1 MQGDLTRRPSVGG
14 LLAAVV
20 GLALFIYFLQR
31 AGVTDVVE
39 GVRRLGMAF
48 VVVVLLGGVRFVI
61 RAAAWVRCL
70 DTPHSLT
77 LPQVFQAVVA
87 GDALGNLTPLSIIVS
102 EPAKGVFLRHQEP
115 LRRTLPALAVEN
127 LFYTLSAMFIIGGG
141 LIAVFLMLQ
150 TSGPLW
156 VTTTAIVVAM
166 VGFVATVHW
175 IIWHHTPIGSTSLV
189 WLQHHGIAPR
199 WMERSARQVKRMEG
213 HIFALYPRDTRRLVP
228 LALLEF
234 SFHALAIVEVYLV
247 LSVVSGHPTT
257 LLHAFVFESTNR
269 FISFAFRFVPLR
281 IGVDEAGSGMFADL
295 LAFGTATGVTL
306 AIVRKGRILV
316 WIAVGVLLLVRH
328 GLSIRQLLASRATEV
343 AVVIM
348 ARAPFGGDPPKTR
361 LARAV
366 PDDET
371 RRQLYAVFLEDTIR
385 ACRSLEGT
393 SLRVAYTPD
402 GGTDGFWALGIAD
415 KELLIQRG
423 DTLGDREEGV
433 FADLFAEGFTRI
445 IMVGSDL
452 PTLPVDYIRQAIDA
466 VNSQTVVLGPT
477 TDGGYYLMAL
487 AGHAEGG
494 VATVPDLFSNVRWS
508 TPEALADTCAA
519 AQGEGLHVV
528 VVPSWY
534 DVDDEAGL
542 TRLRTELADPSD
554 HAKAPATAKTL
565 EALGDAVTFHA
576 GPPSPCAS

>member
-1 MQGDLTRRPSVGG
+1 MPGDFTRRPSVGG
-14 LLAAVV
+14 LLAAGA
-20 GLALFIYFLQR
+20 GLALFFYFLQR
-31 AGVTDVVE
+31 AGVADVIE

-48 VVVVLLGGVRFVI
+48 GVVVLLGGVRFVI
-61 RAAAWVRCL
+61 RGAAWIRCV
-70 DTPHSLT
+70 DRPHRLT

-156 VTTTAIVVAM
+156 ITTTAIVVAM
-166 VGFVATVHW
+166 VGFVAMAHW
-175 IIWHHTPIGSTSLV
+175 IIWQRTPIGSTLLA
-189 WLQHHGIAPR
+189 WLQHRGIAPR
-199 WMERSARQVKRMEG
+199 WIERATQQVRRMEG

-228 LALLEF
+228 LALLEL

-247 LSVVSGHPTT
+247 LSVVSAQPTT

-281 IGVDEAGSGMFADL
+281 IGVDEAGSGMFADM

-316 WIAVGVLLLVRH
+316 WIAVGVLFLVRH
-328 GLSIRQLLASRATEV
+328 GLSVRQLLASRATEV

-361 LARAV
+361 LAPAI
-366 PDDET
+366 PDGET
-371 RRQLYAVFLEDTIR
+371 RRRLYAAFLQDTVR
-385 ACRSLEGT
+385 SCRSLEGT
-393 SLRVAYTPD
+393 SLRVAHTPD
-402 GGTDGFWALGIAD
+402 GGTDVFSALGIAD
-415 KELLIQRG
+415 KELVVQRG
-423 DTLGDREEGV
+423 DNLGDREEGV
-433 FADLFAEGFTRI
+433 FADLFAEGFTRV
-445 IMVGSDL
+445 IMVGSDV
-452 PTLPVDYIRQAIDA
+452 PTLPVDHVRQAIDA

-487 AGHAEGG
+487 GLSCQRRGGRRARPLQPRSVEYVGRSCRHARSRSERGSARG
-494 VATVPDLFSNVRWS
+494 CRPTVVR
-508 TPEALADTCAA
+508 
-519 AQGEGLHVV
+519 
-528 VVPSWY
+528 
-534 DVDDEAGL
+534 
-542 TRLRTELADPSD
+542 RRR
-554 HAKAPATAKTL
+554 
-565 EALGDAVTFHA
+565 
-576 GPPSPCAS
+576 